1 MANLT
6 SNQINQTYPGLLNL
20 QTATTGITSS
30 VQSIQDGLGND
41 TGLQIAENY
50 LGGSSLQPF
59 YQAQPNTTYGLGITS
74 GVGTAFNAGC
84 HNMLQSQ
91 VFYDAGVV
99 VYSAITFAVGTITTT
114 SDSVELG
121 IYSSQVLQDKTGV
134 QPKDRLVNLGS
145 LNSTDLGTTG
155 FKKIVFPSP
164 IAFGKGGAHFI
175 CFVITNPGVVAP
187 TFRFRANVGT
197 IATYVVQLASM
208 YGYVADTS
216 DSVYNNIFRAS
227 TSQQLGQLYGGTT
240 GALLASYGTGVGS
253 TGSSTTQSIPGFVLH
268 ASI

>member
-1 MANLT
+1 MANLAPLSINT
-6 SNQINQTYPGLLNL
+6 SYPGLLNL

-74 GVGTAFNAGC
+74 GVGIAFNAGC

-114 SDSVELG
+114 SDTCELG
-121 IYSSQVLQDKTGV
+121 IYSSQVLQDGTGV

-145 LNSTDLGTTG
+145 LSAVDLGTTG

-175 CFVITNPGVVAP
+175 CFVITNAGSVAP
-187 TFRFRANVGT
+187 TFRFRGIPST
-197 IATYVVQLASM
+197 SSSYVVHLGTM
-208 YGYVADTS
+208 YGFVLDAGGS
-216 DSVYNNIFRAS
+216 LYNNIFRAG

-253 TGSSTTQSIPGFVLH
+253 TGSSTAQSIPGFVLH

>member
-1 MANLT
+1 MADLT

-59 YQAQPNTTYGLGITS
+59 YQEQPNTTYGLGITFNA
-74 GVGTAFNAGC
+74 GVAFNSGC

-91 VFYDAGVV
+91 VFYDPGVI
-99 VYSAITFAVGTITTT
+99 VYSAITLAVGTITSTT
-114 SDSVELG
+114 DSVELG
-121 IYSSQVLQDKTGV
+121 IYSSQVLQDGTGV

-145 LNSTDLGTTG
+145 LTSTDLGTTG

-164 IAFGKGGAHFI
+164 ISFGKGGAYFL
-175 CFVITNPGVVAP
+175 CFVITNPGSVAP
-187 TFRFRANVGT
+187 TFRFRAQAG
-197 IATYVVQLASM
+197 ASSTYVAQLGSM
-208 YGYVADTS
+208 YGYVLSYDGTL
-216 DSVYNNIFRAS
+216 YNNIFRAGS
-227 TSQQLGQLYGGTT
+227 TQQLGQLYGATT
-240 GALLASYGTGVGS
+240 GALLSSYGTGVGS
-253 TGSSTTQSIPGFVLH
+253 TGSSTAQSIPGFVLH
-268 ASI
+268 TSI

>member
-30 VQSIQDGLGND
+30 VQAIQDGLGND

-74 GVGTAFNAGC
+74 GVGTAFNSGS
-84 HNMLQSQ
+84 HNLLQSQ
-91 VFYDAGVV
+91 VFYDPGVV
-99 VYSAITFAVGTITTT
+99 VYSAITLAVGTITSTT
-114 SDSVELG
+114 DSVELG
-121 IYSSQVLQDKTGV
+121 IYSSQVLQDGTGV

-164 IAFGKGGAHFI
+164 MAFGKGGAHFL
-175 CFVITNPGVVAP
+175 CFVITNPGAVAP
-187 TFRFRANVGT
+187 TFRFRAQAATAG
-197 IATYVVQLASM
+197 TYVVQLASM
-208 YGYVADTS
+208 YGYVLEAGGTL
-216 DSVYNNIFRAS
+216 YNNIFRAG
-227 TSQQLGQLYGGTT
+227 TTQQLGQLYGGTT

-253 TGSSTTQSIPGFVLH
+253 TGSSTAQSIPGFVLH
-268 ASI
+268 TSI